1 MVIVD
6 SSVWIDFLNRKITPQ
21 TQWLRDARGI
31 IEIGLTTLVLVE
43 VLHGIRFDNKF
54 RDTERLFH
62 AMPVLESVTV
72 ATAVQS
78 ASNYRS
84 LRALGITVRST
95 IDCLIATFCIEH
107 GHQLLH
113 NDRDFDAFE
122 THLGLRAIHPP
133 AQLIL

>member
-6 SSVWIDFLNRKITPQ
+6 SSAWIDFLNQKLTPQ
-21 TQWLRDARGI
+21 TQWLRNTQGTV
-31 IEIGLTTLVLVE
+31 EIGLTTLVLAE
-43 VLHGIRFDNKF
+43 VLHGIRFDGRF
-54 RDTERLFH
+54 RVAERLFRT
-62 AMPVLESVTV
+62 MTIFESPTIPI
-72 ATAVQS
+72 AIQS

-107 GHQLLH
+107 SHQLLH

-122 THLGLRAIHPP
+122 THLGLRVIHPP
-133 AQLIL
+133 ALSRS